1 MGLVISLPQ
10 RIHCEH
16 MNDNPYVVQLAL
28 QHFSQARRQALRETL
43 SSRLTGRD
51 PHLLPFEAIR
61 AQLKQKNPLYQG
73 IQQVPLSQIAGSVGR
88 YGEFTRHF
96 LPLHNSFRDR
106 WVRVEA
112 LAHSREGWPPV
123 ELYRIG
129 DVYFVK
135 DGNHR
140 VAIARQL
147 RVDSIEAAVW
157 TFPVEVE
164 LGPQDRLD
172 DVLIRFGE
180 RSFMEQT
187 HLDEMVPD
195 HGIRFTTPGRY
206 LELLAQ
212 IEELQK
218 KLELIDEAPISYEEA
233 VLAWY
238 ELVYLPTVQIINEAS
253 LLQEFPGRTEA
264 DLFVWLSLMREQL
277 AEVYGSDCH
286 LEDFARALAADYGA
300 GRLGRL
306 RRQVGRLLGHDAPA
320 PLEEPPSGPADS

>member
-1 MGLVISLPQ
+1 
-10 RIHCEH
+10 

-73 IQQVPLSQIAGSVGR
+73 IQQVPLPQIAGSVGR

>member
-1 MGLVISLPQ
+1 
-10 RIHCEH
+10 
-16 MNDNPYVVQLAL
+16 MNDNLYVTQLARE
-28 QHFSQARRQALRETL
+28 HFSQARRQALKETL
-43 SSRLTGRD
+43 SARLSGRD
-51 PHLLPFEAIR
+51 IHLLPFETIR

-73 IQQVPLSQIAGSVGR
+73 VQQVPLAQVAGSVGR
-88 YGEFTRHF
+88 YGEFTRQF

-106 WVRVEA
+106 WVRIESLV
-112 LAHSREGWPPV
+112 HSREGWPPV

-140 VAIARQL
+140 VAVARQL
-147 RVDSIEAAVW
+147 RLDSIEAAVW
-157 TFPVEVE
+157 AFPVEVE
-164 LGPQDRLD
+164 LGPDDRLD

-180 RSFMEQT
+180 RNFLEQT
-187 HLDEMVPD
+187 RLQELAPD

-206 LELLAQ
+206 NELLAQ

-218 KLELIDEAPISYEEA
+218 KLELIDEAPVSYEEA

-238 ELVYLPTVQIINEAS
+238 ELIYLPTVQILNEAS
-253 LLQEFPGRTEA
+253 LLHEFPGRTEA

-277 AEVYGSDCH
+277 AELYGNDDR
-286 LEDFARALAADYGA
+286 LDDLARALAADYGA

-306 RRQVGRLLGHDAPA
+306 RRQVSRLLGHDAPA
-320 PLEEPPSGPADS
+320 RLDEPPVEPAAS